1 MNEAESTMAVNI
13 GVEMMR
19 THACKGLMDLIV
31 DQKQKG
37 ASPQVIQSLLQ
48 LYRDINSKQV

>member
-1 MNEAESTMAVNI
+1 MNEAESAMAVNI